1 MKKVILPF
9 FLSISFIFFGY
20 RGYAEPLDFYCS
32 GPISRMMG
40 CAGIAG
46 KGGYE
51 SAFLNPALIS
61 ERKSLGIGYLFA
73 SQKPEITLRDQKLEK
88 IGNPLENISD
98 LNIGLS
104 FSLADIPFLK
114 KEKIF
119 EHIGVGLAGVLP
131 TSPQLIRVGN
141 VMTKTPSTLLYGN
154 RNTRFSIFAGLSGN
168 IPIGENF
175 KIFIGGSTFLLA
187 DLPILLSANLS
198 PDKDLVVV
206 DGALE
211 GRPGFQGGIALT
223 YSSESFYVKAGG
235 TARSSIYINIPAVVD
250 AYLIGEKAL
259 SLSASLFD
267 SFIPSLFGAGIGG
280 GYTTEKLGLHI
291 ALDFLRYNFS
301 KFKLSLLSVDKVE
314 PTEVANLLK
323 PLLPKTEVSLQD
335 INVIRLGVMEE
346 LNDLIGK
353 TDVILGQG
361 FSLFPSPLKNQQGTA
376 LVDADRTILS
386 AGAGLR
392 GPSPILF
399 QGDIEFIIS
408 GQLHMLK
415 KTEFDFPGI
424 GKSSIS
430 GNLPV
435 ISAILNIYW

>member
-1 MKKVILPF
+1 
-9 FLSISFIFFGY
+9 
-20 RGYAEPLDFYCS
+20 
-32 GPISRMMG
+32 MMG

-73 SQKPEITLRDQKLEK
+73 SQKPEITLQNQKLEK
-88 IGNPLENISD
+88 IGNPLENVSD
-98 LNIGLS
+98 LNVGLS

-119 EHIGVGLAGVLP
+119 EYIGVGLAGVLP

-141 VMTKTPSTLLYGN
+141 IMTKTPSTLLYGN
-154 RNTRFSIFAGLSGN
+154 RNTRFSIFTGLSGN

-187 DLPILLSANLS
+187 DLPIILEANLS
-198 PDKDLVVV
+198 PDKDFVIV

-211 GRPGFQGGIALT
+211 GKTGFQGGIAFA
-223 YSSESFYVKAGG
+223 YSSNPFYVKLGG
-235 TARSSIYINIPAVVD
+235 TARSSIFLNIPTVVD

-259 SLSASLFD
+259 SLSAKLID
-267 SFIPSLFGAGIGG
+267 SFIPSLLGVGIGG
-280 GYTTEKLGLHI
+280 GYTTEKIGIHL
-291 ALDFLRYNFS
+291 AFDFVRYNFS
-301 KFKLSLLSVDKVE
+301 KFKLSLLTVDKVE
-314 PTEVANLLK
+314 PTEVGNILN
-323 PLLPKTEVSLQD
+323 PLLPKTQVALQD
-335 INVIRLGVMEE
+335 INVIRLGLMEE
-346 LNDLIGK
+346 LNDTIGK
-353 TDVILGQG
+353 ADILFGQG
-361 FSLFPSPLKNQQGTA
+361 FSLFPSPLKTQQGTTF
-376 LVDADRTILS
+376 VDADRTILS
-386 AGAGLR
+386 AGVGLR
-392 GPSPILF
+392 GPSPILL
-399 QGDIEFIIS
+399 QGDIEFIVS

-415 KTEFDFPGI
+415 KTEFDFPGV

-435 ISAILNIYW
+435 ISAVLNIYW